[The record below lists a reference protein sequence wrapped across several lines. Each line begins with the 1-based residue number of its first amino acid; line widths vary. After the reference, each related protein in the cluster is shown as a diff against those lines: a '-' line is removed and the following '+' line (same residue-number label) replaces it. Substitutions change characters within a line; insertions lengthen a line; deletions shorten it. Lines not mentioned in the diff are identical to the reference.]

1 LLEEV
6 DKDPWGRAYR
16 IVTRKMGART
26 MLTAQDISHAVAKLF
41 PPRRETQTDATRRG
55 TSDVW
60 GSTGPNPGPHP
71 VEHLLQRG
79 LGVGAAGGMPNM
91 AFAND
96 IAVLSMRCREELVAL
111 TNEALNIVAR
121 WIEGA
126 SLRLAVQKTEGILL
140 LGNRRMREVKFEV
153 AGVEVKAQELH

>member
-1 LLEEV
+1 
-6 DKDPWGRAYR
+6 
-16 IVTRKMGART
+16 
-26 MLTAQDISHAVAKLF
+26 
-41 PPRRETQTDATRRG
+41 
-55 TSDVW
+55 
-60 GSTGPNPGPHP
+60 
-71 VEHLLQRG
+71 
-79 LGVGAAGGMPNM
+79 MPNM